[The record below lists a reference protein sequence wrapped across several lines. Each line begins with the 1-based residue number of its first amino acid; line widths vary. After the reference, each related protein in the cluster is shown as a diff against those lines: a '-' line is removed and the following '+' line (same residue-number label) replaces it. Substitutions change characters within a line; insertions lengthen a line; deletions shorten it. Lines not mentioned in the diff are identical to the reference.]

1 MLCFTSFTLLFL
13 FGFYAKLSLCLLVGL
28 HDFIP
33 FCSSQF
39 YFESY
44 LMWLYKFLMVKS
56 FRKEGSLTEIKS
68 SLSTVDKKHTQN
80 LRQTHQK
87 TTHYAIF
94 FNLLPLIGSSF

>member
-1 MLCFTSFTLLFL
+1 MQNFPFAF
-13 FGFYAKLSLCLLVGL
+13 LLV
-28 HDFIP
+28 FIP

-44 LMWLYKFLMVKS
+44 LMWLYVFLMVKS
-56 FRKEGSLTEIKS
+56 FRKEGSVTELKS

-87 TTHYAIF
+87 TTHYASLQIKKKMC
-94 FNLLPLIGSSF
+94 SSYK